1 MARPLRPPSPVPSCV
16 RGRTPGGE
24 AQPRVRLTSAERGWT
39 GIIVSVFQRAPFPFL
54 RQFTFL
60 TSLQTPR
67 SPVHE
72 GVCTVPRFLLQSPL
86 DHAFLLENGILRF
99 REGQEKVPQ
108 AVAFTHGKH
117 SPDKE
122 SPIW

>member
-1 MARPLRPPSPVPSCV
+1 MVRPLRPPSPVPSCV

-39 GIIVSVFQRAPFPFL
+39 GIIVSFFQRAPFPFL

-60 TSLQTPR
+60 ISLQTPR

-72 GVCTVPRFLLQSPL
+72 GVCTVPRFLLQAPR
-86 DHAFLLENGILRF
+86 ILRF
-99 REGQEKVPQ
+99 REGQEKVPK
-108 AVAFTHGKH
+108 AGAFTHGKH
-117 SPDKE
+117 SPDKK